1 MSLGFEIA
9 GIEKCWAKIL
19 AVFKMVRV
27 KICGITN
34 AEDAFA
40 AIKLGADFL
49 GFVLEIAGAERAVD
63 RGEARALFEELRGNV
78 QIVALTDLVQAEK
91 IAELCG
97 FVGADAVQLVK
108 EMQVE
113 EILALRQLM
122 PKLKIFKTVHVTGEA
137 AISEAKRF
145 GSLVDFI
152 VLDSK
157 SGRKLGGTG
166 KKADWKICEKIVSEC
181 GRHVFLAGG
190 LTPENVAK
198 AIEQVKPFGVDVSSG
213 VKMQTNKRKIDLIK
227 LKKFI
232 EKAKKQ

>member
-1 MSLGFEIA
+1 MSLGFE
-9 GIEKCWAKIL
+9 
-19 AVFKMVRV
+19 MVKV

-40 AIKLGADFL
+40 AIRQGADFL
-49 GFVLEIAGAERAVD
+49 GFVVEIFGADRLVD
-63 RGEARALFEELRGNV
+63 RGEARALFEQLKGN
-78 QIVALTDLVQAEK
+78 IPLVALTDLAEAEK
-91 IAELCG
+91 IADLCG

-108 EMQVE
+108 ETQVE
-113 EILALRQLM
+113 EIMALRQLM

-145 GSLVDFI
+145 GNLVDFI

-166 KKADWKICEKIVSEC
+166 KKADWKICEKIVSES
-181 GRHVFLAGG
+181 GRYVFLAGG
-190 LTPENVAK
+190 LTAENVAK
-198 AIEQVKPFGVDVSSG
+198 AIQQVKPFGVDVSSG
-213 VKMQTNKRKIDLIK
+213 VKMETNKRKIDVNK

-232 EKAKKQ
+232 EKAKQQ